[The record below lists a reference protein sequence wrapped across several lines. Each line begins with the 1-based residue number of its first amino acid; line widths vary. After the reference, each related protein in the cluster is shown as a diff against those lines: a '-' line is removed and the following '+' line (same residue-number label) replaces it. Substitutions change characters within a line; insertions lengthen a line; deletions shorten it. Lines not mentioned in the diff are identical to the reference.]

1 MVTSDRIKRTIFTL
15 EIKGGLKMMIL
26 HIWTINGECRD
37 IPITEDMLDY
47 EISVLESDPFVKEYS
62 VSSL

>member
-1 MVTSDRIKRTIFTL
+1 MV
-15 EIKGGLKMMIL
+15 IL

-37 IPITEDMLDY
+37 IPITEDILDY